1 MIKVLFVLRS
11 FVLWLNYVAGN
22 YKITLWLIGD
32 ARSGTTW
39 ISSLLNYDNR
49 LREYFEPFHPKFN
62 KKVSFLKTYEYIS
75 PSDFNPEL
83 NKVAKDIFSGNFFD
97 IRADRSSKSLF
108 YNGLL
113 VKDIVVNLYAFYLWN
128 LFPKVKVL
136 LLLRNPF
143 SVALSKNEL
152 QEWNWE
158 SYDIQELMK
167 DSKLY
172 KEHLEP
178 FKDLIT
184 NLNNEDDYII
194 RSVLFWCIFNYVP
207 LRQFSNSNLEILLY
221 EDLLMNPA
229 EGIMN
234 LRKRLGL
241 KVPDAEN
248 RAIPKDKIENPSV
261 VTTKTG
267 DFKSNFSSWK
277 SKISTYQYET
287 SLEILSAFGMDNFY
301 DEDGLPIRESIHDFI
316 DLP

>member
-11 FVLWLNYVAGN
+11 FVLWLNYLVGN

-62 KKVSFLKTYEYIS
+62 KKAAFLKTYEYIS
-75 PSDFNPEL
+75 PSDSNPEL
-83 NKVAKDIFSGNFFD
+83 DKVAKGIFSGNFFD
-97 IRADRSSKSLF
+97 IRADRSSKSLV

-113 VKDIVVNLYAFYLWN
+113 VKDIVVNLYAFYLSER
-128 LFPKVKVL
+128 FPKVKVM

-158 SYDIQELMK
+158 SYDIQELME
-167 DSKLY
+167 DDKLY

-184 NLNNEDDYII
+184 DLKDEADYII
-194 RSVLFWCIFNYVP
+194 RSVLFWCIYNYVP
-207 LRQFSNSNLEILLY
+207 LRQFSNSNLEIVLY
-221 EDLLMNPA
+221 EELLMNPE
-229 EGIMN
+229 EGILN

-241 KVPDAEN
+241 EVPVAEN
-248 RAIPKDKIENPSV
+248 SSISKDKIENPSA

-267 DFKSNFSSWK
+267 DFKSNFSSWR
-277 SKISTYQYET
+277 SKISTHQYET
-287 SLEILSAFGMDNFY
+287 SLEILAAFGMDSFY
-301 DEDGLPIRESIHDFI
+301 DEAGLPNRQAIHDFI